1 MVYKNQTANNIQ
13 YRQNLKR
20 KDKNLKITG
29 QIPKK
34 LYALLD
40 LLDEPDEKTFTVI
53 RESILDFGDNA
64 IPFLDE
70 ALLKAKSEF
79 EYRRI
84 ELLKEDIVFNT
95 VFKALSDWTAKDNKP
110 VLDAWIILSRLLNND
125 SSEVKTRK
133 VFGSLFKDIWL
144 EFNDRLTAL
153 EKVKVINH
161 ILYKV
166 YGFSECEPEETGL
179 VAVAENFFRYKK
191 GSPVTMA
198 MMYLAVARQLFLPVY
213 GVNLPQHLIL
223 AFVDLY
229 GNQEK
234 KPFTSEDVLFYINPY
249 NRGAIFTRN
258 EIELY
263 LKQNR
268 IAPNAAHFSP
278 GTNEMVIGRYLNE
291 LDIIYKKEGNKRK
304 QVQIERLKELV

>member
-1 MVYKNQTANNIQ
+1 M
-13 YRQNLKR
+13 
-20 KDKNLKITG
+20 KITG
-29 QIPKK
+29 QIPSK
-34 LYALLD
+34 LFALLD
-40 LLDEPDEKTFTVI
+40 LLDEPNEKTFTVI
-53 RESILDFGDNA
+53 RESILDFGDSA

-84 ELLKEDIVFNT
+84 ELLKEDIVFGS
-95 VFKALSDWTAKDNKP
+95 VFRAFNDWAASEKKP
-110 VLDAWIILSRLLNND
+110 VLDAWLILSRLLNND
-125 SSEVKTRK
+125 SSEAKARK
-133 VFGSLFKDIWL
+133 VFHLLFKDIWL

-213 GVNLPQHLIL
+213 GVNLPRHLIL
-223 AFVDLY
+223 AYVDIY
-229 GNQEK
+229 GNK
-234 KPFTSEDVLFYINPY
+234 GKTRFTSEDVLFYINPY
-249 NRGAIFTRN
+249 NKGAIFTRN
-258 EIELY
+258 EIDLY

-268 IAPNAAHFSP
+268 IAPNAEHFSP
-278 GTNEMVIGRYLNE
+278 GTNEMVINRYLNE
-291 LDIIYKKEGNKRK
+291 LNVIYKKEGNKRK
-304 QVQIERLKELV
+304 QAHIERLKELV